1 MQLIRFVNLKA
12 KKMVG
17 TPNKGHKPI
26 DALEVPPIYWWPPN
40 PLKASKYLIVD
51 LLFPYGWFYLFL
63 ALIFW
68 FYLTPNKE
76 QMIALNFSW
85 ILPIWLR
92 NFLLLFAIAGG
103 LHWLLYIKQNQGS
116 VFKFNGSWLAVNNR
130 RFLFKNQVRDNMFW
144 SLISGVTIWTL
155 YETLILWSFANE
167 WCQIVRW
174 DEAPIYLSLLA
185 FSSFFWGTFHFWLVH
200 RLLHWP
206 PLYKIAHDL
215 HHRNINVG
223 PWSGISMHPIEH
235 ILYFSGLLIFFL
247 VPAHPVL
254 LIFLGFQYAILP
266 AFSHSGFE
274 KVVLF
279 NKFTINVGNYFHQL
293 HHKYFE
299 VNYGNPLAPI
309 DKILDTWH
317 DGSDDAAKN
326 FRSKQKK
333 S

>member
-1 MQLIRFVNLKA
+1 M
-12 KKMVG
+12 
-17 TPNKGHKPI
+17 
-26 DALEVPPIYWWPPN
+26 
-40 PLKASKYLIVD
+40 
-51 LLFPYGWFYLFL
+51 
-63 ALIFW
+63 
-68 FYLTPNKE
+68 
-76 QMIALNFSW
+76 
-85 ILPIWLR
+85 
-92 NFLLLFAIAGG
+92 
-103 LHWLLYIKQNQGS
+103 
-116 VFKFNGSWLAVNNR
+116 FKFNGSWLAVNNR
-130 RFLFKNQVRDNMFW
+130 RFLFKDQVKDNMFW

-155 YETLILWSFANE
+155 YETLILWSFANG

-185 FSSFFWGTFHFWLVH
+185 FGSFFWGTFHFWLVH

-247 VPAHPVL
+247 IPGHPVL

-279 NKFTINVGNYFHQL
+279 GKVTINVGYYFHQL

-299 VNYGNPLAPI
+299 VNYGNALAPI
-309 DKILDTWH
+309 DKIFDTWH
-317 DGSDDAAKN
+317 DGSDAATKF
-326 FRSKQKK
+326 FRSKQKQNK
-333 S
+333 STTQ

>member
-1 MQLIRFVNLKA
+1 
-12 KKMVG
+12 MVD
-17 TPNKGHKPI
+17 TPKKGHKPI
-26 DALEVPPIYWWPPN
+26 DTLEVPPIYWWPPN

-116 VFKFNGSWLAVNNR
+116 IFKFNGSWLAVNNR

-167 WCQIVRW
+167 WCQIVR
-174 DEAPIYLSLLA
+174 
-185 FSSFFWGTFHFWLVH
+185 
-200 RLLHWP
+200 
-206 PLYKIAHDL
+206 
-215 HHRNINVG
+215 
-223 PWSGISMHPIEH
+223 
-235 ILYFSGLLIFFL
+235 
-247 VPAHPVL
+247 
-254 LIFLGFQYAILP
+254 
-266 AFSHSGFE
+266 
-274 KVVLF
+274 
-279 NKFTINVGNYFHQL
+279 
-293 HHKYFE
+293 
-299 VNYGNPLAPI
+299 
-309 DKILDTWH
+309 
-317 DGSDDAAKN
+317 
-326 FRSKQKK
+326 
-333 S
+333 